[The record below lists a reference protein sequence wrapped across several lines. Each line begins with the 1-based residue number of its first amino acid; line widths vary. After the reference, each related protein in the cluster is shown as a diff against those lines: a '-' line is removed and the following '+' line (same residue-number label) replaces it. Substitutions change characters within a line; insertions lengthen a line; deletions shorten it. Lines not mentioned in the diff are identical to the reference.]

1 MDPPEL
7 KYNRPAAWVAPQA
20 TRRNVT
26 LPETLCSAGMPLK
39 VTAARGLPD
48 NVVPIIANEVPM
60 TVNVPPIPYCHCTVL
75 GPVAERLRLY
85 AAMEA

>member
-1 MDPPEL
+1 
-7 KYNRPAAWVAPQA
+7 
-20 TRRNVT
+20 
-26 LPETLCSAGMPLK
+26 MPLK